1 MQPAVYTTQVEDFLI
16 TSNSNGSARDIVITP
31 KKLWGLGLNLESF
44 LAGLRIVK
52 GDTNFGVK
60 VIWQYSLD
68 NVNWK
73 DGASDI
79 ISEKTTA
86 DDYTGTMSTAS
97 EMTPYVRLAVSIRDT
112 TAATQVT
119 AVISVWGYYKYRT

>member
-1 MQPAVYTTQVEDFLI
+1 M
-16 TSNSNGSARDIVITP
+16 
-31 KKLWGLGLNLESF
+31 NLESF